1 MAAFWAA
8 LPRDP
13 AERKGLSRR
22 SLDRQVVSA
31 TLTRHLQFPRFGAE
45 NAEEKRR
52 FAALPELREGQWQ
65 KAWETV

>member
-31 TLTRHLQFPRFGAE
+31 TLTRHLQSRGSGLRMLK
-45 NAEEKRR
+45 KRR
-52 FAALPELREGQWQ
+52 FAALPELPEGQWQ